1 MKAKTVLGLLFF
13 AAAVVFF
20 IIKGVAPL
28 FAKTNPISFESA
40 VNVDSEMY
48 VDDTAYYGSD
58 EYYRIT
64 HLIAVIPAGFDHYFL
79 VSNEENT
86 VVMVVRADESFADK
100 FDSYGESAEGVR
112 INGVL
117 KSMDSDLR
125 YEVGDLRNELSGTA
139 QVGVRYIDTLSDRY
153 GFFTIICIVVFI
165 ALGGWFLLLVRN
177 NVASNSPMVKVMLAV
192 LIANCLFGVHIMV
205 ML

>member
-1 MKAKTVLGLLFF
+1 MKAKSVFGLLFL

-20 IIKGVAPL
+20 IVKGVAPL
-28 FAKTNPISFESA
+28 FAKTNPISLDSA
-40 VNVDSEMY
+40 VNVDSGKY
-48 VDDTAYYGSD
+48 VDDTTYYGSD

-79 VSNEENT
+79 VTNEENT
-86 VVMVVRADESFADK
+86 VVMVVRADKSFADK
-100 FDSYGESAEGVR
+100 FDGYGESAEGVR

-125 YEVGDLRNELSGTA
+125 YEIGELRKELSGTA

-153 GFFTIICIVVFI
+153 GLFTIVCVVVFI
-165 ALGGWFLLLVRN
+165 ALGVWFLIMVRKDF
-177 NVASNSPMVKVMLAV
+177 SQNSPVVKVMLAV
-192 LIANCLFGVHIMV
+192 LIVNCLFGVHIIV